1 MHGVCTRRYF
11 GPIYLLACQIV
22 VRAGATL
29 SIQPDVTIH
38 ATPEDTAGRTPAIIV
53 EKGGTIVADGTA
65 SAPITFTALNA
76 DRTCALAD
84 DSDSPRETSQSIRAP
99 HRRSYWE
106 LSPTSHTTC
115 VRVCPRSRSSSQT
128 ATTDSTSSS
137 GTAARDARGQW
148 GGLILLGNAPTSAP
162 LTSQIEGITGY
173 TYGGT
178 DPLDSSGMLRYVRV
192 WHGGAV
198 IGADNEINGIAF
210 GGVGAGTVVSL
221 CEVAFNANDG
231 FEFFGGTVNV
241 KYLSVL
247 VGGDDSFDS
256 HQGYQGMGQFLFT
269 MMGSQGDH
277 AFEMDSEVSSG
288 VTGNTKDSMPRSHP
302 QFYSYTSLGG
312 GASGRS
318 GEAMHVN
325 DGTGGKFG
333 NAVIAHTTGNGLNF
347 QDCRTISYTSVL
359 PASTVNIGMGAAGTT
374 SSAGYFYFSA
384 NNMVSVGGTVYNNGD
399 PTDCTNLNG
408 LVTPV
413 TSAPAFVSVS
423 AATLDYTNLPATF
436 NPLPAS
442 GSNMCSALDTP
453 QTDVNA
459 FYDTVTCK
467 GAFASPTD
475 NWLAGVPGSVRD
487 GGSYPSCGR
496 HPLPPIP
503 VSPAGRAD
511 LTRLRACVC
520 VCARAYVRGC
530 ARSPRPGMGH
540 LRSWYRLDRL
550 WLSFAPLSPGHGA
563 THADAATPVLNT
575 FALSPA
581 HGATHADA
589 GGALEFLHTSALSPG
604 HGATPVASS
613 SQCHPCPWL
622 QRPLPTLRHLHD
634 CWCGCPHR
642 PHDLLFAVYSRLRL
656 HLHQGKPYSHS
667 CQPCTEHASLLRH
680 RLAGGTPRAAASVQ
694 G

>member
-1 MHGVCTRRYF
+1 M
-11 GPIYLLACQIV
+11 
-22 VRAGATL
+22 
-29 SIQPDVTIH
+29 
-38 ATPEDTAGRTPAIIV
+38 
-53 EKGGTIVADGTA
+53 
-65 SAPITFTALNA
+65 SA
-76 DRTCALAD
+76 
-84 DSDSPRETSQSIRAP
+84 
-99 HRRSYWE
+99 
-106 LSPTSHTTC
+106 
-115 VRVCPRSRSSSQT
+115 SRSSSQT

-137 GTAARDARGQW
+137 GTAALGARGQW

-178 DPLDSSGMLRYVRV
+178 DPMDSSGMLRYVRV

-198 IGADNEINGIAF
+198 IGADNEINGITF
-210 GGVGAGTVVSL
+210 GGVGAGTVVSH
-221 CEVAFNANDG
+221 CEVAFNADDG

-247 VGGDDSFDS
+247 FGGDDSFDS
-256 HQGYQGMGQFLFT
+256 DQGYQGMGQFLFT

-347 QDCRTISYTSVL
+347 QDCGTISYTSVL

-475 NWLAGVPGSVRD
+475 NWLAGWSWLD
-487 GGSYPSCGR
+487 C
-496 HPLPPIP
+496 
-503 VSPAGRAD
+503 AG
-511 LTRLRACVC
+511 
-520 VCARAYVRGC
+520 
-530 ARSPRPGMGH
+530 
-540 LRSWYRLDRL
+540 
-550 WLSFAPLSPGHGA
+550 
-563 THADAATPVLNT
+563 
-575 FALSPA
+575 
-581 HGATHADA
+581 
-589 GGALEFLHTSALSPG
+589 
-604 HGATPVASS
+604 
-613 SQCHPCPWL
+613 
-622 QRPLPTLRHLHD
+622 
-634 CWCGCPHR
+634 
-642 PHDLLFAVYSRLRL
+642 
-656 HLHQGKPYSHS
+656 K
-667 CQPCTEHASLLRH
+667 
-680 RLAGGTPRAAASVQ
+680 LAGGSCSGLPTAPLAALSSTVQTIRSSVPAGGLSLVAGVSYLLSSQLSIQSGASLTIAAGTTIYAMPPLMGGVAPAIIIEKGATIQAVGTASLPITMTTILAESALNDPSVVVTDSSTTSGQATPLGARGKWGGLILLGNAPTNVATTTEVEGITGRSFGGTNPNDNSGSLSYVRVWHGGAVIGADNEINGITFAGVGAGTAVSHCEVAYNADDGFEVARFDRTPPWGPAQ
-694 G
+694 VHTCLFHGTLLIPPPMIGLPGSSLAVL